1 MTGKNFFIISLLFVL
16 PSFAFAGNYTTT
28 APTGDTTSPVTISYI
43 ISDFAQRDYGASC
56 TTGFIPAEIIFN
68 YWFDQ
73 GTDFNTILPPIT
85 PTSDMIN
92 SGIYT
97 ATLNLPIG
105 LEVYSMGAE
114 FWETS
119 GQIGVKC
126 GFYGNQP
133 AGVSTEPWNSPAFT
147 IIATPPPSGFRMF
160 SVQGSDDFTSDLTA
174 NVSSAVGSLI
184 PLFAVAISIIL
195 AFYVISKLKEMF
207 AYGRKKHSE
216 KGRFIRKSKK

>member
-119 GQIGVKC
+119 GRLRSGEWFGRRPGPGLRRREWGGRAV
-126 GFYGNQP
+126 
-133 AGVSTEPWNSPAFT
+133 A
-147 IIATPPPSGFRMF
+147 IIATPPP
-160 SVQGSDDFTSDLTA
+160 
-174 NVSSAVGSLI
+174 
-184 PLFAVAISIIL
+184 
-195 AFYVISKLKEMF
+195 
-207 AYGRKKHSE
+207 
-216 KGRFIRKSKK
+216 